1 MADHPS
7 ESDTIA
13 AWRSIALKY
22 QQLQRLLSAQRAP
35 YSAHVRGGRP
45 YSGPECT
52 QQGAAPIVDPWPVLV
67 HPQVHLTCAH
77 LLHSAP
83 KGRPGNIR
91 DCTHHCTK
99 CPHAPP
105 FSVLLAPSSNQSCHN
120 REQGAFRARR
130 WCRYRCRWE
139 RAYRLPITCLTPAQA
154 APTIETQRLSR
165 VFAWALG
172 GRLVHIYRAWASVG
186 KQAVLRVGFSHGLM
200 TMRCKPVPARSPPSP
215 PPKNSHNKV
224 GTYFLY
230 VAIVLNFVSCS
241 AFCLLNIRQN
251 CFGRNPRA
259 APGG

>member
-7 ESDTIA
+7 ESDMIA

-186 KQAVLRVGFSHGLM
+186 KQAVLRVH
-200 TMRCKPVPARSPPSP
+200 
-215 PPKNSHNKV
+215 
-224 GTYFLY
+224 Y
-230 VAIVLNFVSCS
+230 
-241 AFCLLNIRQN
+241 CLLWGSFVLYTDNVACESTRYRLLRCIPHRKHDTRLRLRGLPP
-251 CFGRNPRA
+251 CIAHSP
-259 APGG
+259 